1 MRKTQ
6 VGSGKSS
13 SGAKGTAVPWYRTA
27 EAVADRK
34 EKSRQA
40 LITEGG
46 RELRAVRL
54 DREANEAFQLLQAR
68 DPDLDN
74 GAIVRKALVE
84 AAQRAK
90 RKTGG

>member
-1 MRKTQ
+1 MKKTQ
-6 VGSGKSS
+6 GSGKSG
-13 SGAKGTAVPWYRTA
+13 GAGATVAVPWYRTA
-27 EAVADRK
+27 EAVAGRK
-34 EKSRQA
+34 EKSRLA
-40 LITEGG
+40 LITDGG

-54 DREANEAFQLLQAR
+54 DREANEAFRVLQLR

-84 AAQRAK
+84 AARRVN